1 MSFFQYGSWLG
12 FEPWFQKKSR
22 SSKTGSPGEEDVDEA
37 HVSVEEEPSQNR
49 HQLLSPPTVIG
60 KTNLMTAR
68 HLLVELISPQKI
80 QTPMHAPVAVAAK
93 EDISHSLISK
103 QPLLDETTTST
114 TKLTCPQFQGN
125 WNIVQT
131 RIKTIDMGRN
141 QTFDIENMETTP
153 NISEVFSDQT
163 KPPLR
168 SWKRLLRNSNSSSS
182 KDFEISNSTPCDN

>member
-1 MSFFQYGSWLG
+1 M
-12 FEPWFQKKSR
+12 
-22 SSKTGSPGEEDVDEA
+22 DEA

-60 KTNLMTAR
+60 KTNLTTPR

-80 QTPMHAPVAVAAK
+80 QIPMHAPVAVAAK

-182 KDFEISNSTPCDN
+182 KVFEISNSTPCDN